1 MYPTGGNLVVDEQGR
16 LFADL
21 QKEVCGHE
29 FCAKIKFFVGTG
41 AMETRRKTS
50 LILSVVLALAACS
63 LLASGTASADFA
75 DDFQMG
81 QNALRYQQW
90 DRALH
95 YFSNAIKGN
104 PKFFPAY
111 HARAIAYS
119 RKGLY
124 DKSIEDLKSTVQLN
138 PDFIQAY
145 GLLGVVYEI
154 KKDYAS
160 ALKVYRAA
168 LPRVKTPAAKRA
180 LKNWIAD
187 MELRLQRQQK
197 R

>member
-1 MYPTGGNLVVDEQGR
+1 
-16 LFADL
+16 
-21 QKEVCGHE
+21 
-29 FCAKIKFFVGTG
+29 
-41 AMETRRKTS
+41 METGKKTS
-50 LILSVVLALAACS
+50 LILSVLLSLAVCS
-63 LLASGTASADFA
+63 MSARGTAWADFGA
-75 DDFQMG
+75 DFQRG

-90 DRALH
+90 DRALN
-95 YFSNAIKGN
+95 YFSASIKEN

-111 HARAIAYS
+111 HSRAIAYS
-119 RKGLY
+119 KKGLY
-124 DKSIEDLKSTVQLN
+124 DKSIEDLKKTVQLN

-154 KKDYAS
+154 KKDYTA

-180 LKNWIAD
+180 LKNWIGD
-187 MELRLQRQQK
+187 MEMRLQKQRK

>member
-1 MYPTGGNLVVDEQGR
+1 MQTCR
-16 LFADL
+16 
-21 QKEVCGHE
+21 KE
-29 FCAKIKFFVGTG
+29 
-41 AMETRRKTS
+41 S
-50 LILSVVLALAACS
+50 LILSVLLSLAACS
-63 LLASGTASADFA
+63 LLAIGTASADLA
-75 DDFQMG
+75 SNFQMG
-81 QNALRYQQW
+81 QKALRYQQW

-95 YFSNAIKGN
+95 YFSNAIKEN
-104 PKFFPAY
+104 PKFSPAY

-119 RKGLY
+119 KQGQY
-124 DKSIEDLKSTVQLN
+124 DKSIEDLKTAVHLN
-138 PDFIQAY
+138 PDFVQAY

-168 LPRVKTPAAKRA
+168 LHRVKTPAAKRA

>member
-1 MYPTGGNLVVDEQGR
+1 
-16 LFADL
+16 
-21 QKEVCGHE
+21 
-29 FCAKIKFFVGTG
+29 
-41 AMETRRKTS
+41 MEICRKMS
-50 LILSVVLALAACS
+50 LIFSVLLSLAVCS
-63 LLASGTASADFA
+63 LLASGTASADLA
-75 DDFQMG
+75 DDVQMG

-90 DRALH
+90 DRAVH
-95 YFSNAIKGN
+95 YFSNAIKQN

-119 RKGLY
+119 KKGLY
-124 DKSIEDLKSTVQLN
+124 DKSIEDLKTAVHLN

-168 LPRVKTPAAKRA
+168 LTRAKTPAAKRA

-187 MELRLQRQQK
+187 MELRLQRQLK

>member
-1 MYPTGGNLVVDEQGR
+1 
-16 LFADL
+16 
-21 QKEVCGHE
+21 
-29 FCAKIKFFVGTG
+29 
-41 AMETRRKTS
+41 METCGKTS
-50 LILSVVLALAACS
+50 LILTVVLSLVACS
-63 LLASGTASADFA
+63 LLASGTALADFVE
-75 DDFQMG
+75 DFQRG
-81 QNALRYQQW
+81 QNALRFKQW

-95 YFSNAIKGN
+95 YFNDAIKEN

-119 RKGLY
+119 KKGLY
-124 DKSIEDLKSTVQLN
+124 DKSIEDLKTSVQLN

-180 LKNWIAD
+180 LTNWIAD
-187 MELRLQRQQK
+187 MELRLQRQRK